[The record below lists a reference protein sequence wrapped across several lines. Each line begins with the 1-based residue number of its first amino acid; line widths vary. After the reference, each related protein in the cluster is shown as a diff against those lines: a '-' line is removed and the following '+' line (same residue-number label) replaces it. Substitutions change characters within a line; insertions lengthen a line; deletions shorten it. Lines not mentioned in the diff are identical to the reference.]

1 MFSYIS
7 EKVTWRFFFRRCP
20 KKVINQRVIR
30 HFQGQ
35 RGQGNYPQPNLWKSC
50 GISAGF
56 AESSRNHPLEISTN
70 GGMCSLWI
78 RWISRK
84 YRVLQDFLQLHCE
97 KNRDFLGKQAGIPLQ
112 ELEYTESEGIPW
124 LERNRRV
131 HSAVE
136 KQDGYPQRYPCG
148 QTLAKSSRKGVIHS
162 IHIPYYDCGN
172 IIPCILSWEGFAP
185 CNLLPMFSCCWTA

>member
-1 MFSYIS
+1 MYPSKFCREFCNAFMCLRKGYMAFFLSQMS
-7 EKVTWRFFFRRCP
+7 E
-20 KKVINQRVIR
+20 KVINQRVIR
-30 HFQGQ
+30 HFQRQ

-97 KNRDFLGKQAGIPLQ
+97 KNRDFLGKQAGILLQ
-112 ELEYTESEGIPW
+112 KLEYTESEGIPDW
-124 LERNRRV
+124 
-131 HSAVE
+131 SATAVSTALW
-136 KQDGYPQRYPCG
+136 R
-148 QTLAKSSRKGVIHS
+148 SRMDIHS
-162 IHIPYYDCGN
+162 V
-172 IIPCILSWEGFAP
+172 ILVDKPLQNQAGKGLS
-185 CNLLPMFSCCWTA
+185 TASTSPTTTAEI

>member
-1 MFSYIS
+1 MFSCIS
-7 EKVTWRFFFRRCP
+7 EKVTWCFFFRRCP

-56 AESSRNHPLEISTN
+56 AESSRNHPMKISTN

-97 KNRDFLGKQAGIPLQ
+97 KNRDFLGNRQESPFRNSNIQSQRGFPDWNATAVSTALWRSRMDIHSVILVDKPLQNQAGR
-112 ELEYTESEGIPW
+112 G
-124 LERNRRV
+124 
-131 HSAVE
+131 
-136 KQDGYPQRYPCG
+136 
-148 QTLAKSSRKGVIHS
+148 
-162 IHIPYYDCGN
+162 
-172 IIPCILSWEGFAP
+172 LS
-185 CNLLPMFSCCWTA
+185 TASTSPTTTAEI

>member
-1 MFSYIS
+1 MYPSKFCREFCNAFMCLRKGYMAFFLSQMS
-7 EKVTWRFFFRRCP
+7 E
-20 KKVINQRVIR
+20 KVINQRVIR

-97 KNRDFLGKQAGIPLQ
+97 KIEIFLENRQESPFRNSNIQRQRGFPDWNATAVSTALWRSRMDIHSVILVDKPLQNQAG
-112 ELEYTESEGIPW
+112 
-124 LERNRRV
+124 
-131 HSAVE
+131 
-136 KQDGYPQRYPCG
+136 
-148 QTLAKSSRKGVIHS
+148 KG
-162 IHIPYYDCGN
+162 
-172 IIPCILSWEGFAP
+172 LS
-185 CNLLPMFSCCWTA
+185 TASTSPTTTAEI

>member
-1 MFSYIS
+1 MFSCIS

-30 HFQGQ
+30 HFQGH

-97 KNRDFLGKQAGIPLQ
+97 KIEIFLANRQESSFRNSNIQRQRGFPDWSATAVSTTLWRSRMDIHSVILVDKPLQNQAG
-112 ELEYTESEGIPW
+112 
-124 LERNRRV
+124 
-131 HSAVE
+131 
-136 KQDGYPQRYPCG
+136 
-148 QTLAKSSRKGVIHS
+148 KG
-162 IHIPYYDCGN
+162 
-172 IIPCILSWEGFAP
+172 LS
-185 CNLLPMFSCCWTA
+185 TASTSPTTTAEI